1 MLIFY
6 VPFSPLHEKVF
17 SSSIRGTHKEGE
29 KDLAL
34 VAQKKIILS
43 QISHTLQNRFLI
55 IKMEEAKRI

>member
-17 SSSIRGTHKEGE
+17 SSSIRGTHKGE